1 MKSKFKQDAT
11 GGKMIEEKL
20 DMFPKIDFNNLVEQK
35 NDQDT
40 TEFPNTFNHTED
52 VIFLRPREE
61 SDGTII
67 YEAISLDCIFY

>member
-1 MKSKFKQDAT
+1 VV
-11 GGKMIEEKL
+11 
-20 DMFPKIDFNNLVEQK
+20 PKIDFNNLVEQK
-35 NDQDT
+35 NDEDT

-61 SDGTII
+61 SDGTIKKII